1 MFILLISVGYLEVC
15 IGVLVQVNKLLNVG
29 EQRDIYIIYNII
41 YRQGIYFFIFLYLV
55 VIDRNLEVS
64 GQCQLYVLNFVN
76 KNLLKFQIN
85 LFCIRMIRMYYFLLC
100 IFFSF

>member
-29 EQRDIYIIYNII
+29 EYRDIYFIYNII

-85 LFCIRMIRMYYFLLC
+85 LFCIRMIRLNYFLLC